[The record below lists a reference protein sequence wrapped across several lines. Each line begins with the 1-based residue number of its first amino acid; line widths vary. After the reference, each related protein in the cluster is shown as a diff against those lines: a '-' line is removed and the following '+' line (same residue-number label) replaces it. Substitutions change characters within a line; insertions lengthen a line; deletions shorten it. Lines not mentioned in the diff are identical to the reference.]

1 MATHGTMAGTGTAR
15 RSGLK
20 IKCNAFTTRRK
31 IRIFGTVNG
40 VTEIAV
46 LGEKDENRFTL
57 DKTQGEETC
66 W

>member
-1 MATHGTMAGTGTAR
+1 MAGTGTAR
-15 RSGLK
+15 QILLK
-20 IKCNAFTTRRK
+20 SKCNASIMRLR

-40 VTEIAV
+40 VMGIAV